1 MKKPRITP
9 LLASALLV
17 VSAFG
22 AEARERQVSSSST
35 GGTRSSPSASGGS
48 SSRGSSASSSG
59 GSSSRGS
66 SSGSS
71 SSTRSSSSSS
81 SRSTSGRESSRSSS
95 SERGY
100 TFSSTGRVRS
110 SRGSSSGGSG
120 GHSGGGHS
128 GGGYHGGGH
137 YGGSWGGNYYGGWYG
152 GGWYSPRYSNSYFD
166 AWYYPFWCSVGWW
179 WGLGTWGRPYAY
191 VTVVDR
197 PGRYGRLDL
206 DVSPEEAEIHLNGK
220 YIGTADDFDG
230 HPDYLYLKP
239 GNYTLEFKLA
249 GHVGVKKDVEVERG
263 DFIRLS
269 DELGREPG
277 RGRLDSFTPESKG
290 MPFGR
295 LFGPNGPLAED
306 MDEDEEMAGSVDE
319 VDEMDEDEEAARPAR
334 REPPVRAGAQSGTGG
349 ASARATGSADEGWRE
364 GKSSRAE
371 AERAP
376 EPAPSLEPST
386 PARPPVAA
394 DGRARLRLKVTP
406 EDAAVYV
413 DDRYFGTGE
422 DATSSRKGISLDP
435 GKHTITVVRPG
446 FAPKSLDI
454 EAKAG
459 EETILEIALVK

>member
-9 LLASALLV
+9 LLAATLLV

-35 GGTRSSPSASGGS
+35 GGTRSSPSASSGS
-48 SSRGSSASSSG
+48 SSRGSSGSSA
-59 GSSSRGS
+59 SSSRGS
-66 SSGSS
+66 SGSSRGGGSS

-120 GHSGGGHS
+120 GHSGGG
-128 GGGYHGGGH
+128 YHGGGH
-137 YGGSWGGNYYGGWYG
+137 YGGGYGGNYYGGWYG

-179 WGLGTWGRPYAY
+179 WGLGTWSRPYAY

-197 PGRYGRLDL
+197 PGRYGRLDM

-239 GNYTLEFKLA
+239 GNYTLELKLA

-269 DELGREPG
+269 DELVREPG
-277 RGRLDSFTPESKG
+277 RGRLDSFPESKG

-306 MDEDEEMAGSVDE
+306 MDDEDEEMAGSVDE
-319 VDEMDEDEEAARPAR
+319 MDEDADEEKARPAR
-334 REPPVRAGAQSGTGG
+334 REPPVG
-349 ASARATGSADEGWRE
+349 ARATGTDEGWRE

-376 EPAPSLEPST
+376 EPTPSLEPPT